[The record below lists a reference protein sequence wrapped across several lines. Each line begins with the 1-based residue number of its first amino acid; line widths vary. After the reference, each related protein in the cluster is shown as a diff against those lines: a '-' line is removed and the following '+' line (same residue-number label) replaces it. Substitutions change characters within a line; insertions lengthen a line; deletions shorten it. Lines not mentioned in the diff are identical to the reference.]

1 MKLNARVAAEMR
13 LYQRYFQAGVLF
25 CHLPGNRERAA
36 ESVIAFMRFCEDE
49 GLTKA
54 GLLEGVPAPRSHA
67 ASINAHALLSLLPET
82 NKLEAVAVVARFL
95 RYCDEAELLPAVV
108 GERRRRNLTTF
119 PVRGGGTVVR
129 FPSPSR
135 GNSPRR
141 RAIST
146 ERPEIE
152 PK

>member
-13 LYQRYFQAGVLF
+13 VYQRFYQAGVLF
-25 CHLPGNRERAA
+25 CHLPKNRDRAA
-36 ESVIAFMRFCEDE
+36 ESVVRFLRFCEDE
-49 GLTKA
+49 GLTPA
-54 GLLEGVPAPRSHA
+54 GLLEGVPMPRSHN

-82 NKLEAVAVVARFL
+82 NRLEAMAVVARFL

-108 GERRRRNLTTF
+108 GERRRRNLTTL
-119 PVRGGGTVVR
+119 PVRGRGNVVR

-146 ERPEIE
+146 ESPEIE